1 MAMAIDTIRADLL
14 GGQTFPVI
22 KTSTTRV
29 LSGLLALGVASAA
42 LDGVVLAPSA
52 LSRTTSPVELRLRRS
67 PGRVDVV
74 IAGVGTNVRAVSQN
88 QSDGRWSSRLTGVD
102 LGGFTPQQVELP
114 SSELLSVRLEPL
126 DSDLQLIVKARIGE
140 RVPTPTIGSN
150 GDSLVVS
157 FSGLTGPDVRSSGRL
172 DLRRPGRVAQ
182 PVMAPPMRPRAVAP
196 PLGDMAVGTMLI
208 SNRSFVKASGPPVS
222 LTLNNAPAKDAL
234 MALARLG
241 GYGFVYVGDSN
252 SPSGGEGDSSEYP
265 VTMAFRNERYD
276 RALNSV
282 LMSSGLQGRLDGNT
296 LLVGTAVSAKSFGPQ
311 MSKVFRMN
319 QVKVASAS
327 VYLRNLGASIVPT
340 GTSPIKLKDEASSSG
355 GGGGSSASPSA
366 TNDIAETYSSG
377 LGPLLGLMGTTD
389 SRLNTITLVGD
400 PKLISVAE
408 SYLKQIDLRQRQV
421 AIRVQI
427 LDVGLKNDLEIDSSF
442 SSRIGNTYLVSDS
455 GRAYMNFGQYKPG
468 GALGAG
474 VYQGG
479 GYSRPGDYLPGINE
493 VGEQLEDLQGG
504 EFDQRD
510 VSLRYPDSSFYSY
523 LESAIVSSSAK
534 VIAEPTVL
542 VLEGESSKVEAAT
555 EVATAITTVKSGEAG
570 GEISYETVKSNAGLT
585 LDVEL
590 SKVDDNGFVTL
601 SLTPEI
607 SVPLPGGFSQGVPLF
622 NIKKRRVESGQIRL
636 RDRQTLILTGI
647 IQQDDVVEAQ
657 KWPILGDLPLIGSL
671 FRASKRTREKR
682 ELVVL
687 VTPSIIDDEVGGA
700 YGYGYSP
707 STSEAREL
715 IQSGSSFK
723 E

>member
-1 MAMAIDTIRADLL
+1 M
-14 GGQTFPVI
+14 I
-22 KTSTTRV
+22 KPSTTRV

-52 LSRTTSPVELRLRRS
+52 LSRSRSAVELRLRRS

-74 IAGVGTNVRAVSQN
+74 IAGLGTEVRAASQK
-88 QSDGRWSSRLTGVD
+88 QSDGRWSARLTGVD
-102 LGGFTPQQVELP
+102 LGDRPFTPQQLVLP

-126 DSDLQLIVKARIGE
+126 DSDLQLIVKARMGE

-150 GDSLVVS
+150 GKSLVVS
-157 FSGLTGPDVRSSGRL
+157 FAGLTGPDVRSSGRL

-222 LTLNNAPAKDAL
+222 LTLNKAPAKDAL
-234 MALARLG
+234 MSLARLG

-252 SPSGGEGDSSEYP
+252 SSVGAEGDSSEYP
-265 VTMAFRNERYD
+265 VTMAFRDERYD

-319 QVKVASAS
+319 QVDVDSGGE
-327 VYLRNLGASIVPT
+327 YLGNLGAVINSPGKGSDSSV
-340 GTSPIKLKDEASSSG
+340 TSYTSG
-355 GGGGSSASPSA
+355 
-366 TNDIAETYSSG
+366 Y
-377 LGPLLGLMGTTD
+377 GPLFGLTGTTD
-389 SRLNTITLVGD
+389 PRLNTITLVGD
-400 PKLISVAE
+400 PKLISIAE
-408 SYLKQIDLRQRQV
+408 SYLKQIDLRKRQV
-421 AIRVQI
+421 AVRVQI
-427 LDVGLKNDLEIDSSF
+427 LDVSMKNNLDVDTSF
-442 SSRIGNTYLVSDS
+442 SSRIGNTYLVSES
-455 GRAYMNFGQYKPG
+455 GRAFMNFGDYKPG
-468 GALGAG
+468 SSFATG
-474 VYQGG
+474 VYDGI

-493 VGEQLEDLQGG
+493 VGEQLEDLLGD

-510 VSLRYPDSSFYSY
+510 VSLRYPDDSFYAY

-534 VIAEPTVL
+534 VIAEPMVL
-542 VLEGESSKVEAAT
+542 VLEGEKAKVVAAT
-555 EVATAITTVKSGEAG
+555 EVATAITTVTSGSG
-570 GEISYETVKSNAGLT
+570 GGNEVSYKTTKSNAGLT

-590 SKVDDNGFVTL
+590 SKVDDNGFITL
-601 SLTPEI
+601 SLSPEI

-622 NIKKRRVESGQIRL
+622 NIKKRRVESGNIRL
-636 RDRQTLILTGI
+636 RNRQTLILSGI
-647 IQQDDVVEAQ
+647 IQEDDIAEAQ
-657 KWPILGDLPLIGSL
+657 KWPVLGDLPLIGSV
-671 FRASKRTREKR
+671 FRASNRAREKK

-687 VTPSIIDDEVGGA
+687 VTPSIIDDGDGGI

-707 STSEAREL
+707 RTSEARDL
-715 IQSGSSFK
+715 IQPGS
-723 E
+723 